1 MYTRN
6 IVENEAAP
14 QTRKRVLI
22 IDDSASVFAQLKKIL
37 EDDGAFEVV
46 GHAPNGAEGLKMYK
60 AHQPDAVLLDIVMP
74 VLDGLKALKMILDHD
89 KNGKVVM
96 ISSVGAVGNK
106 ALQALQLGAKGVI
119 SKPFRGEEVVK
130 TVKEL

>member
-1 MYTRN
+1 M
-6 IVENEAAP
+6 EEAPAAAAK
-14 QTRKRVLI
+14 KRVLI
-22 IDDSASVFAQLKKIL
+22 IDDSVSVFTQLKKIFD
-37 EDDGAFEVV
+37 DDGTFDVV

-74 VLDGLKALKMILDHD
+74 VLDGLKALKMILDAD
-89 KNGKVVM
+89 KNARVVM

-119 SKPFRGEEVVK
+119 SKPFRGEEILK